1 MVGTLNVLNPQIGTQ
16 PLNVFDAFKIGPD
29 FMAKNAGETDKK
41 GTFENYLLD
50 AMNYVNN
57 AQQMSSIMAEKLVTD
72 PDSVDIHDVTTAM
85 AKASMTLSVAQ
96 AVIDRMLTAW
106 NDITTTR

>member
-1 MVGTLNVLNPQIGTQ
+1 MVGTLNVLSPQIGTQ
-16 PLNVFDAFKIGPD
+16 PLNVFDSFKIGPD
-29 FMAKNAGETDKK
+29 FMANKAGETEKK
-41 GTFENYLLD
+41 GSFENYLLD
-50 AMNYVNN
+50 ALNYVNTT
-57 AQQMSSIMAEKLVTD
+57 QQASAGMAEKLVTD

-85 AKASMTLSVAQ
+85 AQASMTLSVAQ